1 MLHILFHVHN
11 AVKIT
16 SHKQVN
22 HIQGTVFFD
31 RKIVIKSLG
40 LGGF

>member
-31 RKIVIKSLG
+31 KKIVIKSLG